1 MTLNRDAK
9 FKEQLNFG
17 FQHDKRNLVNFNPTT
32 QKTENFT
39 SMVPFYPKY
48 ITFELKNTKK
58 LPFMTLNNDSKFE
71 SPDLVVSK
79 SA

>member
-9 FKEQLNFG
+9 FKEKLIFG
-17 FQHDKRNLVNFNPTT
+17 FQHDKRNLVNFNPAT

-39 SMVPFYPKY
+39 SMGSFYPKY
-48 ITFELKNTKK
+48 IRFELKNTEK

-71 SPDLVVSK
+71 HPDLVVSK